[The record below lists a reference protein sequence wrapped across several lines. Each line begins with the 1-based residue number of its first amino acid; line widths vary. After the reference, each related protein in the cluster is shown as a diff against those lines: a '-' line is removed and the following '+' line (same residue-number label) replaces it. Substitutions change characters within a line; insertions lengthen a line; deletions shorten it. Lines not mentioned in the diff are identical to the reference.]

1 MEIDGETI
9 EPPEAYGH
17 ARSFKVTPTHEE
29 TGFGGHRA
37 EGFAVNT
44 LLDDDTTGAGGVTD
58 PIGGGAA
65 QLFTWVELTKA

>member
-1 MEIDGETI
+1 M
-9 EPPEAYGH
+9 
-17 ARSFKVTPTHEE
+17 HEE
-29 TGFGGHRA
+29 IGIAGTRG

-44 LLDDDTTGAGGVTD
+44 LLDDDTTAAGGISD